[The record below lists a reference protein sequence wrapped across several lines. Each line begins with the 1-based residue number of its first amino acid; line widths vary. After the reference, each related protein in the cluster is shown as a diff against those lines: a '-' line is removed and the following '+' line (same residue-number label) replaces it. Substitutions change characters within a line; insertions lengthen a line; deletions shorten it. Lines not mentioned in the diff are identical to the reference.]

1 MCNRP
6 SWRATCCAVVIGA
19 SVLLPAGR
27 AGAEEACPPA
37 ELVTGLLGPL
47 GLAQSPLGNLLVAE
61 SGTFAPNTGRLSIV
75 GLDGSRR
82 TLLDGLPSGL
92 NDVSEPSGPAGLAMR
107 GRTVYLAIGVG
118 DTQLPGG
125 APNPTPSSPIFSSI
139 LAIHLS
145 AHVEQTSAGFVLSLA
160 DHEALSGGESLT
172 LSNGGGDAIRVQL
185 IVDFPD
191 TNPTNKNPFALVAV
205 GRHLYVTDGGQNLV
219 WKVDLTTGAASVLTT
234 FPQVAN
240 PLFGI
245 VGPPFTDAV
254 PTGIAYAGGQ
264 LLVALFT
271 GVPFA
276 PGVSSVVQV
285 DPITGATTPLIT
297 SLKTAIGVL
306 VTMAG
311 ANGDHHLVLQH
322 ASAGPFFGSPGSLLR
337 FDSPAAAPVPINI
350 CLNRPT
356 SMVFDRHAA
365 AVYVAELVTGAIVK
379 IPADD

>member
-1 MCNRP
+1 MCTRT
-6 SWRATCCAVVIGA
+6 SWRTACSAVVIGV
-19 SVLLPAGR
+19 SVLLLAGR
-27 AGAEEACPPA
+27 AGAEGACPPA
-37 ELVTGLLGPL
+37 ALATGLLRPL

-61 SGTFAPNTGRLSIV
+61 SGAFAPNTGRVSIV

-92 NDVSEPSGPAGLAMR
+92 NDVSEPSGPAGLVMR

-125 APNPTPSSPIFSSI
+125 APNATPSSPLFSSI
-139 LAIHLS
+139 LAIHFS
-145 AHVEQTSAGFVLSLA
+145 ARVEQMSAGFVLSLT
-160 DHEALSGGESLT
+160 DHEALAAGGSLT
-172 LSNGGGDAIRVQL
+172 LSNGGGDAVSIQL
-185 IVDFPD
+185 VIDFPD
-191 TNPTNKNPFALVAV
+191 SNPTNKNPFALVAA

-285 DPITGATTPLIT
+285 DPVTGARAPLIT

-306 VTMAG
+306 MTKAG
-311 ANGDHHLVLQH
+311 PNGDHLVLQH

-337 FDSPAAAPVPINI
+337 FDSPAAAPVPINT

-356 SMVFDRHAA
+356 SMVFDRQAA
-365 AVYVAELVTGAIVK
+365 AVYVAELVTGAIVA
-379 IPADD
+379 IPANE